1 MAGQEL
7 GRGHLLRNGLRML
20 GCLLAGETRHGHLSV
35 VPAGGGA
42 AARAARP

>member
-7 GRGHLLRNGLRML
+7 GRGHLLRNGLRMF
-20 GCLLAGETRHGHLSV
+20 GWLLAGETRHGHLSV
-35 VPAGGGA
+35 VAAGGGA